1 MSGRARKGGMARG
14 RPPREAQSGAPVEGQ
29 QYGTRRSRYRQW
41 QQVPKLA
48 PEPSPEPAPEPSP
61 EPGPVSAPTPIPVLE
76 VTQAATLTQAQGG
89 AETLTLPPPP
99 AAAARAL
106 TWSERVVHSLGRART
121 PAQARAP
128 IRMLPPPPTTTVVST
143 PAARASTPAP
153 SSELVRYAEPRG
165 AEGGAEEGAS
175 AFPEE
180 EGQVSARSKEPS
192 QKKQSSRKNFHDVG
206 VNTREKLHHFIE
218 CKRGTSGTVVHLKT
232 NHFRLTSLPQWVLYQ
247 YHVDFNPQMDSKR
260 LRSVLLDTHRQLLG
274 KRYSFDGT
282 ILFSCHKL
290 QKKITEVFSQ
300 THSGENVRITITLT
314 NELLP
319 NSSACLQFYNI
330 IFKRLL
336 NVMKLVQ
343 IGRNFYDI
351 YNGTEDLRD
360 LGLSI
365 CPGFITSIL
374 QYENDIMLC
383 TDVIHK
389 VVRNDTVLDLIKK
402 FQRSPRTTS
411 REAIW
416 KEIAGQIVYTKH
428 NNRTYR
434 VDGIDWKQ
442 TPQSTFKK
450 DGSDISFL
458 DYYRK
463 QYGTRITDLEQP
475 VLVSLPK
482 RKKADGTDPSPA
494 LLMPELCNLTGLTR
508 SMRRNNR
515 ITKGIANCTRLSPE
529 RRHSELRKLI
539 DNIHRN
545 ADVRRELQEWGLDF
559 EKQSLSLTGR
569 VLPVQKLNEGSRG
582 ISIQCTEWSKEI
594 KRVQLNN
601 PKPLT
606 NWLLVFNKENSSQ
619 AKLLQKELHL
629 TAHELGIK
637 WKDPVIISDVPYEIN
652 TYLEVLKENIT
663 KQTQIVVCLLPNNKK
678 EKYDAIKRFLCVDYP
693 VPSQCIVAETLNK
706 PHILLAVV
714 NKLVLQMNCKMGGH
728 LWKVSVPF
736 KDAMFIGIDC
746 YHDISSGHQ
755 SAAGFV
761 ASLDASLTKWYSH
774 CVLHKAGQELLD
786 GLSGFLETALEAWKE
801 NNKQSILPK
810 IIFVYRD
817 GIGDGQLET
826 MVNYEVPQILNCLNS
841 LPNYSYKLVI
851 IVVKKRV
858 NTRFFAENNGN
869 LINPNAGTVIDV
881 EVTRPEWYDFFI
893 ISQSAKAGS
902 VTPTHYNV
910 VFDNTNLKPDQ
921 IQCLT
926 YKLCYMYYNWTGVIR
941 VPAPCQYA
949 HKLAFLVGQNVRKT
963 PSKDLSDRLYFL

>member
-1 MSGRARKGGMARG
+1 MRGRARKGGMARG

-29 QYGTRRSRYRQW
+29 QCDTRRFRYRQW
-41 QQVPKLA
+41 QRT
-48 PEPSPEPAPEPSP
+48 PEPAPEPAP
-61 EPGPVSAPTPIPVLE
+61 EPVPVSGPTTIPAVE

-89 AETLTLPPPP
+89 AETLTLPSPPP
-99 AAAARAL
+99 AAAAAAARAL
-106 TWSERVVHSLGRART
+106 TWSERVAQSLGRART

-128 IRMLPPPPTTTVVST
+128 IRMPPPTGVSA
-143 PAARASTPAP
+143 PAPRASTPAP
-153 SSELVRYAEPRG
+153 APRASTPAPAPRASTPAPAPRASTPAPAPRASTPAPAPRASTPAPAPRASTPAPAPRASTPAPAPRASTPAPAPRASTPAPAPRASELVRHEEPRG

-180 EGQVSARSKEPS
+180 SQVSARSKEPS
-192 QKKQSSRKNFHDVG
+192 QKKQSSRKNLHDIG

-232 NHFRLTSLPQWVLYQ
+232 NHFRLTSLPQWALYQ

-260 LRSVLLDTHRQLLG
+260 LRSVLLDTHKQLLG

-290 QKKITEVFSQ
+290 QKKVTEVFSQ

-336 NVMKLVQ
+336 NIMKLVQ

-389 VVRNDTVLDLIKK
+389 VVRNDTVLDLIRK
-402 FQRSPRTTS
+402 FQRSPRPTS
-411 REAIW
+411 REEIW

-434 VDGIDWKQ
+434 VDGIDWNQ

-463 QYGTRITDLEQP
+463 QYRTRITDLEQP

-482 RKKADGTDPSPA
+482 RKKADGIYPSPA

-508 SMRRNNR
+508 SMRRNYR

-529 RRHSELRKLI
+529 RRHSELGKLI

-545 ADVRRELQEWGLDF
+545 ADVQRELQEWGLDF

-569 VLPVQKLNEGSRG
+569 VLPVQKLNEGSRDT
-582 ISIQCTEWSKEI
+582 SIQCTEWSKEI
-594 KRVQLNN
+594 KRIQLNN

-606 NWLLVFNKENSSQ
+606 NWLLVYNKENSSQ
-619 AKLLQKELHL
+619 AKLLKKELYL
-629 TAHELGIK
+629 TAQELGIN
-637 WKDPVIISDVPYEIN
+637 WEEPIPISDVPYEIN
-652 TYLEVLKENIT
+652 KYLEILKEKLT
-663 KQTQIVVCLLPNNKK
+663 KQIQIVVCLLPNNKK
-678 EKYDAIKRFLCVDYP
+678 EKYDAIKRLLCVDFP
-693 VPSQCIVAETLNK
+693 IPSQCIVAETLNK
-706 PHILLAVV
+706 RHILMAVV
-714 NKLVLQMNCKMGGH
+714 TKLVLQMNCKMGGH
-728 LWKVSVPF
+728 LWKISIPF

-746 YHDISSGHQ
+746 YHDISSGHD

-774 CVLHKAGQELLD
+774 CALQKAGQELLD
-786 GLSGFLETALEAWKE
+786 DLCVFLETALKAWKK
-801 NNKQSILPK
+801 NNKQSTLPK
-810 IIFVYRD
+810 FIFVYRD

-826 MVNYEVPQILNCLNS
+826 MVNYEIPQMLTCLNS
-841 LPNYSYKLVI
+841 FPNYSYKRSHHMCWNPSLCPLDNAWIHSCMCTTHHQIPADPVY
-851 IVVKKRV
+851 K
-858 NTRFFAENNGN
+858 FF
-869 LINPNAGTVIDV
+869 
-881 EVTRPEWYDFFI
+881 
-893 ISQSAKAGS
+893 
-902 VTPTHYNV
+902 
-910 VFDNTNLKPDQ
+910 
-921 IQCLT
+921 
-926 YKLCYMYYNWTGVIR
+926 
-941 VPAPCQYA
+941 
-949 HKLAFLVGQNVRKT
+949 
-963 PSKDLSDRLYFL
+963 